1 MYNYSNEQPGRLVS
15 LILFA
20 PILLYK
26 GYKYDDIFL
35 IFCSLLLFIWDL
47 YYIINRKSSSVIGN
61 ENILKPLPLTELLKN
76 EKNGNIFIE

>member
-1 MYNYSNEQPGRLVS
+1 MYNYYNDQPSIL
-15 LILFA
+15 LAIILFA

-35 IFCSLLLFIWDL
+35 IFFSLLLFIWDL
-47 YYIINRKSSSVIGN
+47 YYIINTKPSSIIGN